1 MWQTD
6 RQTDGQTDILPQYSP
21 RHAYASRGKN
31 YTADWVGR
39 VHVINLLVIHCNYV
53 SMLYRFWDIQRRITV
68 CPWNRLMRYV
78 LFKVNE
84 MISFDRSH
92 TTSYYLDTVSI
103 VLSCTIFE
111 LYDLEKY
118 RSLKSRLGVTL
129 DGSGT
134 TRQITLRLYEFP
146 LAFHTSCG
154 TILYISA
161 ISQILIENC
170 YVLIPRL
177 QSTPSTRGTPSGY
190 HHYSSYGKN
199 RSVKLSEVTR
209 WWKRF
214 KDTFSR
220 FHTIHERNRQTAG
233 QTDKATSTASR
244 GKNEA

>member
-1 MWQTD
+1 
-6 RQTDGQTDILPQYSP
+6 
-21 RHAYASRGKN
+21 
-31 YTADWVGR
+31 
-39 VHVINLLVIHCNYV
+39 
-53 SMLYRFWDIQRRITV
+53 
-68 CPWNRLMRYV
+68 MRYV

-92 TTSYYLDTVSI
+92 TTSYYMDTVSI

-111 LYDLEKY
+111 LFDLEKY

-134 TRQITLRLYEFP
+134 IVRSNYDYEFP

-209 WWKRF
+209 W
-214 KDTFSR
+214 
-220 FHTIHERNRQTAG
+220 
-233 QTDKATSTASR
+233 
-244 GKNEA
+244 